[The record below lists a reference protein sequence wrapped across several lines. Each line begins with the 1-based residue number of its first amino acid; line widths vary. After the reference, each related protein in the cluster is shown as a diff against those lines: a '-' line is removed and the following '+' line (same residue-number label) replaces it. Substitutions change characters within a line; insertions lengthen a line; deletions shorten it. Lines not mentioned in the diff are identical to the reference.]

1 MSGINFLDPNF
12 YATIPTWIYITCGF
26 SIIIIINSTVL
37 CCYCCKIEKLEK
49 RKKELDLAE
58 HALCQ
63 REIQFDRKIEKE
75 KEYKDIILSY
85 PIKYSEFSKKHN
97 L

>member
-26 SIIIIINSTVL
+26 SIIIIINSSVL
-37 CCYCCKIEKLEK
+37 CCYFCKIEKLEK

-58 HALCQ
+58 YELCQ
-63 REIQFDRKIEKE
+63 REIQFNRKIEKE
-75 KEYKDIILSY
+75 KEYKDIILSC
-85 PIKYSEFSKKHN
+85 PITYSEFSKKYN

>member
-12 YATIPTWIYITCGF
+12 YATIPTWIYITGGF
-26 SIIIIINSTVL
+26 GIIIIINSAVL
-37 CCYCCKIEKLEK
+37 CCYCCKKQKLEK
-49 RKKELDLAE
+49 RKKELDLVE
-58 HALCQ
+58 YELRR
-63 REIQFDRKIEKE
+63 REMQFNKKLEKE

-85 PIKYSEFSKKHN
+85 PMKYSEFSKKNN